1 MGLVKQA
8 QAQRW
13 TKVLLLWAF
22 LLPSLGGSGSG
33 EGLLSTERAHEQDLP
48 SGCAGF
54 PVSALHGPSPQ

>member
-22 LLPSLGGSGSG
+22 LLPSLRGSGSG
-33 EGLLSTERAHEQDLP
+33 EGLLSTARHMNRT
-48 SGCAGF
+48 
-54 PVSALHGPSPQ
+54 